1 MKPELLKIYSE
12 AFTAD
17 ELREIRGFYATDTGK
32 KTLEKMPTLMAES
45 SQIGMMRVQENIAE
59 LYSMIEAESKRI
71 QSLQS
76 KQ

>member
-1 MKPELLKIYSE
+1 
-12 AFTAD
+12 
-17 ELREIRGFYATDTGK
+17 
-32 KTLEKMPTLMAES
+32 MAES

-59 LYSMIEAESKRI
+59 LHSMIEAESKRI